1 MFADFVRLALRLK
14 DLAERRLLTG
24 FLYIIFIAPF
34 FKHLGVWGHL
44 AQLHQVE

>member
-24 FLYIIFIAPF
+24 FLYIIFKLPF
-34 FKHLGVWGHL
+34 IRHLRFGVT
-44 AQLHQVE
+44 